1 VLHNR
6 VGAFSSARAARVWH
20 SAARAQDPRAAWLRP
35 GQQKSLQRR
44 RHVTTVRA
52 VQMPRDPEP
61 PGRVHVRR
69 ADAVDLDALLAL
81 ETRVFRSDL
90 ISRAQYRRHI
100 DSDSA
105 LVLVATQTGTL
116 LGSVVVFFRRGS
128 RNARLYSLASA
139 PEARGRGVGAALLR
153 AAEQAARQRR
163 CRGMRLEV
171 RSSNRAA
178 QRLYETRGY
187 ARGGVHRGYYE
198 DGADALRYAKALD

>member
-1 VLHNR
+1 
-6 VGAFSSARAARVWH
+6 
-20 SAARAQDPRAAWLRP
+20 
-35 GQQKSLQRR
+35 
-44 RHVTTVRA
+44 
-52 VQMPRDPEP
+52 MPRDPEP

-100 DSDSA
+100 DSDTA
-105 LVLVATQTGTL
+105 LVLVATQAGTL

-128 RNARLYSLASA
+128 RNAHLYSLASA

-163 CRGMRLEV
+163 CQGMRLEV
-171 RSSNRAA
+171 RGSNRAA

-187 ARGGVHRGYYE
+187 CRHGLHRGYYE
-198 DGADALRYAKALD
+198 DGADALRYAKTLD